1 MNNGKDSSI
10 NKRLECQRHILLW
23 LQGIMSQDTVK
34 TQVAQDYFLSR
45 TYASQFRTPGADVET
60 KIKDAARRPHPG
72 GSAWAAK
79 TAASIMA
86 GVIDRKPLAEEAP
99 TEEIRTEAAPIEVEQ
114 KPVGARAP
122 APEAP
127 KEETPHCLDCGKPLP
142 AGSKA
147 RYCPE
152 CRQVR
157 LQEAKRRYKEAHKA
171 GRGIKKAAAPKPV
184 ETEPAE
190 QAEPETVPAAISQ
203 NEPETAPAVSTVPAE
218 DDYTCFCMNQIER
231 IKATFARKRKQYA
244 TGADPLA
251 NFFFDTDGS
260 FAAAYENGKG
270 YVKKHIANVLQH
282 DITGNVA
289 DSWGDIAVY
298 AIIMLYMI
306 HKHQEEEGEDVQS

>member
-10 NKRLECQRHILLW
+10 NRRLECQRHILLW
-23 LQGIMSQDTVK
+23 LQGITSQDTVK
-34 TQVAQDYFLSR
+34 THVAQDYFLSR
-45 TYASQFRTPGADVET
+45 TYASQFRTPGAYVET
-60 KIKDAARRPHPG
+60 RIKDAARRPHPG

-86 GVIDRKPLAEEAP
+86 GVIDRKPVAEEAP
-99 TEEIRTEAAPIEVEQ
+99 AEEIRTEAAPIEATPIKVTPEE
-114 KPVGARAP
+114 
-122 APEAP
+122 APE
-127 KEETPHCLDCGKPLP
+127 KVPHCLDCGKPLP

-171 GRGIKKAAAPKPV
+171 DRGIKKAAAPKPGK
-184 ETEPAE
+184 TEP
-190 QAEPETVPAAISQ
+190 AEPETVPAAEINQ
-203 NEPETAPAVSTVPAE
+203 TEPETAPPVPTAPAE
-218 DDYTCFCMNQIER
+218 DDYTSFCMAQLER
-231 IKATFARKRKQYA
+231 IKATFARKRKQYS
-244 TGADPLA
+244 TGTDPLA
-251 NFFFDTDGS
+251 NFFFDTNGS

-270 YVKKHIANVLQH
+270 YMKKHIANVMQH

-298 AIIMLYMI
+298 AIIMLYMV
-306 HKHQEEEGEDVQS
+306 HKHREEEGGR

>member
-10 NKRLECQRHILLW
+10 NRRLECQRHILLW
-23 LQGIMSQDTVK
+23 LQGITSQDTVK
-34 TQVAQDYFLSR
+34 THVAQNYFLSR
-45 TYASQFRTPGADVET
+45 TYASQFRTPGAYVET
-60 KIKDAARRPHPG
+60 RIKDAARRPHPG

-86 GVIDRKPLAEEAP
+86 GVIDRKPVAEEAP
-99 TEEIRTEAAPIEVEQ
+99 AEEIRTEAAPIEATPIKVTPEE
-114 KPVGARAP
+114 
-122 APEAP
+122 APE
-127 KEETPHCLDCGKPLP
+127 KVPHCLDCGKPLP

-171 GRGIKKAAAPKPV
+171 DHSIKKAAAPKHV

-190 QAEPETVPAAISQ
+190 QAEPETVPAAEINQ
-203 NEPETAPAVSTVPAE
+203 NEPETPLAAKISQAESE
-218 DDYTCFCMNQIER
+218 DDYTCFCMAQLER
-231 IKATFARKRKQYA
+231 IKETFERKRKQYE

-251 NFFFDTDGS
+251 NFFFATNGTWPE
-260 FAAAYENGKG
+260 AYENGLG

-282 DITGNVA
+282 DIDGNVS

-298 AIIMLYMI
+298 AIIMLYMV
-306 HKHQEEEGEDVQS
+306 HKHQEAADDKS

>member
-10 NKRLECQRHILLW
+10 NRRLECQRHILLW
-23 LQGIMSQDTVK
+23 LQGITSQDTVK
-34 TQVAQDYFLSR
+34 THVAQDYFLSR
-45 TYASQFRTPGADVET
+45 TYASQFRTPGAD
-60 KIKDAARRPHPG
+60 A
-72 GSAWAAK
+72 
-79 TAASIMA
+79 
-86 GVIDRKPLAEEAP
+86 
-99 TEEIRTEAAPIEVEQ
+99 
-114 KPVGARAP
+114 
-122 APEAP
+122 
-127 KEETPHCLDCGKPLP
+127 
-142 AGSKA
+142 
-147 RYCPE
+147 
-152 CRQVR
+152 
-157 LQEAKRRYKEAHKA
+157 
-171 GRGIKKAAAPKPV
+171 
-184 ETEPAE
+184 
-190 QAEPETVPAAISQ
+190 VP
-203 NEPETAPAVSTVPAE
+203 TVPAE